1 MKVLVVFSHC
11 RRDSFSGAVL
21 DRLVEGLEAAGHSA
35 EIADLHT
42 EGFDPR
48 FTSGDYAQFSHETMP
63 DDVLAEQARVERN
76 EGLALVF
83 PFFWWGFPAM
93 LKGWIDRVW
102 CEGWAYHWTIERP
115 YGLLDERPLVIL
127 AMNGTSERGY
137 KKRSYDEAVRIEM
150 DVGTFGYC
158 GLHDVTRHMF
168 YEVDTNEEAR
178 LRYLDT
184 AFEVG
189 RDFGTGKAKD

>member
-21 DRLVEGLEAAGHSA
+21 DRLGEGLEAAGHSA

-93 LKGWIDRVW
+93 LKGWIDPGLVRGLGLPLDDRASLRV
-102 CEGWAYHWTIERP
+102 ARRAPARHPR
-115 YGLLDERPLVIL
+115 DER
-127 AMNGTSERGY
+127 
-137 KKRSYDEAVRIEM
+137 DVRA
-150 DVGTFGYC
+150 
-158 GLHDVTRHMF
+158 GL
-168 YEVDTNEEAR
+168 
-178 LRYLDT
+178 
-184 AFEVG
+184 
-189 RDFGTGKAKD
+189 

>member
-1 MKVLVVFSHC
+1 MKMLVVFAHC

-21 DRLVEGLEAAGHSA
+21 DRFVAGLEAAGHVP
-35 EIADLHT
+35 EIADLHA

-48 FTSGDYAQFSHETMP
+48 FTPGDYAQFSHEPMP

-76 EGLALVF
+76 DGFGMVF

-115 YGLLDERPLVIL
+115 YGLLTDRPLVVL

-137 KKRSYDEAVRIEM
+137 RRRSYDEAVRIEM
-150 DVGTFGYC
+150 DIGTFGYC
-158 GLHDVTRHMF
+158 GIHDVTRHMF
-168 YEVDTNEEAR
+168 YEVDTNAEAR
-178 LRYLDT
+178 ARYLEI
-184 AFEVG
+184 AGQAG
-189 RDFGTGKAKD
+189 RDFGTNGAKD